1 MLNEMDY
8 NELNSNIVQSTKK
21 HASHNNL
28 IVFGYSRQIYES
40 KYNKSIPSDIKLL
53 CCDYYGY
60 GLCCIA
66 FTKREFTIQN
76 GNFKPEDIETFI
88 YRINYHIHYITN
100 TIISIQL
107 NHYSHQ

>member
-1 MLNEMDY
+1 MAFGYTTEDCITALSKTKNHHDINNIVTILNEMDY

-76 GNFKPEDIETFI
+76 GDFKPE
-88 YRINYHIHYITN
+88 
-100 TIISIQL
+100 
-107 NHYSHQ
+107 